1 MKIKSIAAICKKNK
15 QVVLFNRYSDSGTI
29 SQYIGDGNAVYPIS
43 GLPELDEESILTI
56 FDVPEKQ
63 REDWLVRYRDIPE
76 GINFEDTDANEKM
89 IERDNLSIIFSG
101 HTLKPLQTRRGLV
114 FIQSR
119 YLSPVSDV
127 LDVLE
132 LYERFT
138 PNGTPYIVAKAG
150 FLLQAV
156 IMPYDVI
163 NAGFVERLQR
173 LARDCAFALD
183 LRRQEE
189 ERAAA
194 REAAGDPAQCA
205 FDVDTS
211 TGEVLE
217 ESEAGEDG

>member
-189 ERAAA
+189 EQAAA
-194 REAAGDPAQCA
+194 REVLGDPAQCT
-205 FDVDTS
+205 FNVDTS
-211 TGEVLE
+211 TGELLE
-217 ESEAGEDG
+217 ESEAGEE